1 MLHPILDL
9 SSFNVVIAVL
19 SLFIL
24 IFGYISLQLKQRWY
38 VGEALPAFLVGIAFG
53 PVGANFLDIA
63 QWGGDDDDTG
73 SEIAYDLVRL
83 VIGIQLVKVGY
94 QLPKR
99 YLKQRLV
106 ELIICLLPLM
116 AIQWL
121 ITSACI
127 KLMIPRI
134 SFLAAMIIG
143 SCVTCTDPILSQAIA
158 KGPFSDNYVRRPLR
172 EFISAEAGGNDGFA
186 FPFLLLA
193 VAILRYAEGPENTK
207 SLAEFDRA
215 RDVPDFIG
223 APDVGRLGGGA
234 GRALKHWVVEGVLY
248 MIVLGA
254 AYGAT
259 VGFVCRKFLG
269 VALRRKW
276 IDNESFT
283 LMPLAIGL
291 FIVGTCCSFGS
302 DETLACFVAGNILN
316 WDGVFHS
323 EIQVRHD
330 TFNTSIETLLNFCA
344 FMYLGAIIPWD
355 QFHTPALNGI
365 TIARLFGLGFLI
377 LALRRI
383 PAILMGYRFMPK
395 VCSTWKEALFMGYFG
410 PIGIGAIAY
419 VEYARRLF
427 PDFGSSDEEI
437 NTLTAAIVPVVYWLV
452 FFSVVIHGLSV
463 PLLGSLY
470 KAFGLP
476 RVCNH
481 PVEVLLLSE
490 NEPAPNN
497 STVNR
502 QRHSVI
508 VNNRFSRFP
517 ESEDEGEGE
526 QAREEDQAHILRTS
540 EETRSVDRTVTL
552 ESLVPKTDHAV
563 DTRDLV

>member
-1 MLHPILDL
+1 
-9 SSFNVVIAVL
+9 
-19 SLFIL
+19 
-24 IFGYISLQLKQRWY
+24 
-38 VGEALPAFLVGIAFG
+38 
-53 PVGANFLDIA
+53 
-63 QWGGDDDDTG
+63 
-73 SEIAYDLVRL
+73 
-83 VIGIQLVKVGY
+83 
-94 QLPKR
+94 
-99 YLKQRLV
+99 
-106 ELIICLLPLM
+106 
-116 AIQWL
+116 
-121 ITSACI
+121 
-127 KLMIPRI
+127 
-134 SFLAAMIIG
+134 MIIG
-143 SCVTCTDPILSQAIA
+143 ACVTCTDPILSQAIA

-193 VAILRYAEGPENTK
+193 VAILRYAEAPENTR
-207 SLAEFDRA
+207 SLADFDRA

-259 VGFVCRKFLG
+259 
-269 VALRRKW
+269 
-276 IDNESFT
+276 
-283 LMPLAIGL
+283 L

-316 WDGVFHS
+316 WDGVYHS

-355 QFHTPALNGI
+355 QFHAPALNGI
-365 TIARLFGLGFLI
+365 TIARLFGLGFLV

-437 NTLTAAIVPVVYWLV
+437 DTLTAAMVPVVYWLV
-452 FFSVVIHGLSV
+452 LFSVIIHGLSV
-463 PLLGSLY
+463 PLLNSLY
-470 KAFGLP
+470 KAFGVP
-476 RVCNH
+476 RVYDH

-502 QRHSVI
+502 QRHSVM
-508 VNNRFSRFP
+508 VNNRFSRSP

-526 QAREEDQAHILRTS
+526 QTREEDQVQILRTS
-540 EETRSVDRTVTL
+540 EERRSVDRTVTL
-552 ESLVPKTDHAV
+552 ESLDPKTDRTV